1 MSNPNTISFS
11 LRSSLKNMV
20 EYASLK
26 STYDLIVARVTF
38 VLLDDSNKEK
48 FDRMGGWKS
57 IGAIECIPFINFN
70 DPTSDP
76 IIAKPINSNITRL
89 PLENELV
96 TLRTLV
102 SKEAQNNLGNYK
114 PEIYYTDII
123 SVFNAPE
130 DNAAPDVSFFRLNP
144 NSKSVTGNYV
154 STGDNKRLLK
164 APGDITIEGRRG
176 SSIRFGSNAANFNT
190 PWKFSKPNPILI
202 LSNNP
207 AKVSGSVA
215 RFEDVNKDGTVLVM
229 MSGHNINFQA
239 ASNNF
244 DSYNQTVV
252 LPEAKNNVVVVDQVP
267 KSEPTESLQQKD
279 AKPIPVETPPTG
291 SIPVATVQPVS
302 QNTPEKSDEEELP
315 EREDLLQID
324 IDFEEVRASL
334 GSSGDTSVN
343 PAELNNKA
351 KQENKQSGGKIPSN
365 VPAKKQMSRAA
376 TMNSRILENIKK
388 YSGTGFIEKLTSIC
402 TKYSI
407 DYKDMLV
414 IMAFESGGDFQRGK
428 LANSQTGKAQAV
440 GIIQFTDAKKN
451 SVFQGIRKQP
461 QFSSLKVLED
471 IADVPVIKVKGQN
484 SKYNFDQLDLVDY
497 YLSTNNNGLK
507 NPVGGKVDRYAL
519 YGIIFYP
526 KIVSKGRVSE
536 PDNFVLGT
544 EISSEFAFKVGS
556 WNKGINDGY
565 PITVKSF
572 KDFTDSLFGNTIR
585 K

>member
-11 LRSSLKNMV
+11 LRSSLKNMA

-76 IIAKPINSNITRL
+76 IIAKPINSNISKF

-123 SVFNAPE
+123 SVFNSPE

-144 NSKSVTGNYV
+144 NSKSVTGNYI

-190 PWKFSKPNPILI
+190 PWQSSKPNPILI

-252 LPEAKNNVVVVDQVP
+252 LPEAKNNIVVVDQVP
-267 KSEPTESLQQKD
+267 KSKPTESLQQED
-279 AKPIPVETPPTG
+279 AKPIPVETLPTG
-291 SIPVATVQPVS
+291 SIPVSNLIPPPKISNAV
-302 QNTPEKSDEEELP
+302 EDEEELP
-315 EREDLLQID
+315 EREDLMTINLIL
-324 IDFEEVRASL
+324 EETIAFPSSVMLDPPDDNDNTANTGTSTTTTVGNTTTSTITGTTT
-334 GSSGDTSVN
+334 GSSG
-343 PAELNNKA
+343 NKA
-351 KQENKQSGGKIPSN
+351 RAPITKNRAKANTNKRVADYINRYYDYAVS
-365 VPAKKQMSRAA
+365 A
-376 TMNSRILENIKK
+376 
-388 YSGTGFIEKLTSIC
+388 GTEFDFDPII
-402 TKYSI
+402 
-407 DYKDMLV
+407 MLAQGA
-414 IMAFESGGDFQRGK
+414 MESGWGTSRMSNQANNFFGITAFGK
-428 LANSQTGKAQAV
+428 TNDYWKGEIYQQT
-440 GIIQFTDAKKN
+440 TN
-451 SVFQGIRKQP
+451 
-461 QFSSLKVLED
+461 LKLKFRV
-471 IADVPVIKVKGQN
+471 
-484 SKYNFDQLDLVDY
+484 YNTPDL
-497 YLSTNNNGLK
+497 
-507 NPVGGKVDRYAL
+507 
-519 YGIIFYP
+519 
-526 KIVSKGRVSE
+526 
-536 PDNFVLGT
+536 
-544 EISSEFAFKVGS
+544 
-556 WNKGINDGY
+556 
-565 PITVKSF
+565 SF
-572 KDFTDSLFGNTIR
+572 KDFGRLIKAKYKTAYSNRNDYKAYAKSIANSSYIDPNGGDNREVYEKVIISNYEKIYEAL